1 MGLQDLIFLANMD
14 GVIAYKYSNY
24 VGIDEDHPSKITKY
38 SLSQNYPNPFNP
50 TTTILFDLPNAA
62 NVRLNVYNIS
72 GQLVAE
78 LLDEQRPAGK
88 HSVVFDAADLPSG
101 IYFYKIQSENFT
113 RTHKMVLI
121 R

>member
-1 MGLQDLIFLANMD
+1 MEGLLA
-14 GVIAYKYSNY
+14 YTYSGY
-24 VGIDEDHPSKITKY
+24 VGIVDEYPEIITKHT
-38 SLSQNYPNPFNP
+38 LEQNYPNPFNP
-50 TTTILFDLPNAA
+50 STNIRFELPNAA
-62 NVRLNVYNIS
+62 NVRLNVYNIR

-78 LLDEQRPAGK
+78 LLNEQRPAGK